1 METISILAQLIVAI
15 SVIIVWV
22 FRYENIVLEFKQYGL
37 SSLVRNAVGASKI
50 ALATVL
56 ILGIWYTEFLI
67 PASLLMA
74 VLMIGAQYCHVKVKN
89 PLVKFVPSFILL
101 LLCFFIAAFN
111 YGLIQ
116 RMDLNLS
123 ILLFSAISFIFYGI
137 TSFFSKRMLS
147 EYARWGY
154 KNQRILLGCLQLLGG
169 VGLLVGIINSTLLI
183 IASFLLTFMMITAV
197 FVRIKIK
204 DNIIQ
209 MSPAIFYTV
218 LNFIILYNSLAQL
231 LRDKAVA
238 LNTAN
243 ALI

>member
-74 VLMIGAQYCHVKVKN
+74 VLMIGAQYCHFKVNN
-89 PLVKFVPSFILL
+89 PLVKFVPSLVLL

-111 YGLIQ
+111 YGLI
-116 RMDLNLS
+116 
-123 ILLFSAISFIFYGI
+123 
-137 TSFFSKRMLS
+137 
-147 EYARWGY
+147 
-154 KNQRILLGCLQLLGG
+154 
-169 VGLLVGIINSTLLI
+169 
-183 IASFLLTFMMITAV
+183 
-197 FVRIKIK
+197 
-204 DNIIQ
+204 
-209 MSPAIFYTV
+209 
-218 LNFIILYNSLAQL
+218 
-231 LRDKAVA
+231 
-238 LNTAN
+238 
-243 ALI
+243 

>member
-1 METISILAQLIVAI
+1 MNVMETISILAQLIVAI

-50 ALATVL
+50 ALATVM

-111 YGLIQ
+111 YGLI
-116 RMDLNLS
+116 
-123 ILLFSAISFIFYGI
+123 
-137 TSFFSKRMLS
+137 
-147 EYARWGY
+147 
-154 KNQRILLGCLQLLGG
+154 
-169 VGLLVGIINSTLLI
+169 
-183 IASFLLTFMMITAV
+183 
-197 FVRIKIK
+197 
-204 DNIIQ
+204 
-209 MSPAIFYTV
+209 
-218 LNFIILYNSLAQL
+218 
-231 LRDKAVA
+231 
-238 LNTAN
+238 
-243 ALI
+243 